1 MKHPQ
6 ISMKRSVSLES
17 FDGSNI
23 ALMLSVE
30 MHSTISDRRK
40 VFLLDSRFSFL
51 WAIRAPSRI
60 FAEQPD
66 GWMGSNF
73 CLRHVGTY
81 ISFLANGLPILIT
94 ARCFSAVKM
103 QGLSPLTLRE
113 FRGLAPKLFFG
124 GAGSP
129 KSPDHR

>member
-1 MKHPQ
+1 MTSDNKDHLGQNNRKDSHYNLITSDGLADLDLMP
-6 ISMKRSVSLES
+6 IRLGLYSATFRKMDSLY
-17 FDGSNI
+17 F
-23 ALMLSVE
+23 L
-30 MHSTISDRRK
+30 RRK

-81 ISFLANGLPILIT
+81 ISFFAYGLPILTT
-94 ARCFSAVKM
+94 ARCY
-103 QGLSPLTLRE
+103 
-113 FRGLAPKLFFG
+113 
-124 GAGSP
+124 
-129 KSPDHR
+129 